1 MRGGV
6 TTTVAQAVPVL
17 ARLLK
22 AEVARI
28 EAEAAQLQ
36 ARLIPLRAVL
46 ELYDGKPANTMRK
59 STSRPA
65 PAKGAA
71 VGKPKDWA
79 LGLRLWNEQK
89 SVPEIA
95 RAVGVTE
102 ASVYYHSKTWCKR
115 PEQPRSGRPRGS
127 EPKLVSATKRKVLMH
142 SVACPSCGKA
152 TISDPCSRCNTVL
165 PTSLGGAGS
174 RSTGAEED

>member
-71 VGKPKDWA
+71 VGKPK
-79 LGLRLWNEQK
+79 E
-89 SVPEIA
+89 
-95 RAVGVTE
+95 
-102 ASVYYHSKTWCKR
+102 
-115 PEQPRSGRPRGS
+115 
-127 EPKLVSATKRKVLMH
+127 
-142 SVACPSCGKA
+142 
-152 TISDPCSRCNTVL
+152 DPC
-165 PTSLGGAGS
+165 
-174 RSTGAEED
+174 TG